1 MDSRSQ
7 VQNYT
12 AFNGKTLN
20 INRRNNL
27 FHYWIYQKDKD
38 IRLELEFKH
47 RQTKLVENYL
57 FHNQLDIFEHQLVLQ
72 FFKYSGRVLNLN
84 YIYTD
89 WILDFQRKYHQLV
102 NYNSRLLTT
111 SYLDNEL
118 VNQEEEDR
126 LFHLLQL
133 LSFIRSLELENN
145 CKKQKIK
152 E

>member
-1 MDSRSQ
+1 M
-7 VQNYT
+7 
-12 AFNGKTLN
+12 
-20 INRRNNL
+20 